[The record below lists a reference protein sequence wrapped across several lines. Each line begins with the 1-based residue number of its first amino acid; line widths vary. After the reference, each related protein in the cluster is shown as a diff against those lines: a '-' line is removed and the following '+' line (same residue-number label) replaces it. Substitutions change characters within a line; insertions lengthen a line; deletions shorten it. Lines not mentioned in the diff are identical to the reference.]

1 MKMKKRILFLILPC
15 MLFVTCGI
23 DDTKKD
29 DDLAI
34 VKDINEFDISN
45 MREFKGDDSKTVE
58 TNHNQITQDNL
69 EATLAAIEGTY
80 IFKES
85 DGTEGCLRIN
95 KNEDG
100 SYDLNDSVAA
110 DGTGIYAN
118 SSNIE
123 RADDNRL
130 FIKYPKTVYD
140 DGDAVFEFYIW
151 QIQDNEIQVY
161 YSPNSFDDTNYLYT
175 ARMDELSKIKASFQ
189 GKYILDK
196 NDLASIYDT
205 RTAVDNAAN
214 FEGDWKS
221 IEVEGTHSG
230 DITISNQTNEG
241 FHFDGVFFYHH
252 GGIEK
257 DDAPNV
263 GDASGVAYF
272 VNEHLAICS
281 TLTDTEYGGID
292 NAEGYAVFYL
302 SDGHLYITTEG
313 TVGCMGGM
321 ITMNGEYSLE

>member
-151 QIQDNEIQVY
+151 QIQDDVIQVY

-175 ARMDELSKIKASFQ
+175 ATVEELSK
-189 GKYILDK
+189 
-196 NDLASIYDT
+196 
-205 RTAVDNAAN
+205 
-214 FEGDWKS
+214 
-221 IEVEGTHSG
+221 
-230 DITISNQTNEG
+230 
-241 FHFDGVFFYHH
+241 
-252 GGIEK
+252 
-257 DDAPNV
+257 
-263 GDASGVAYF
+263 
-272 VNEHLAICS
+272 
-281 TLTDTEYGGID
+281 
-292 NAEGYAVFYL
+292 
-302 SDGHLYITTEG
+302 
-313 TVGCMGGM
+313 
-321 ITMNGEYSLE
+321 

>member
-29 DDLAI
+29 DDLTIA
-34 VKDINEFDISN
+34 KDINEFNISN
-45 MREFKGDDSKTVE
+45 MREIKGDDSKTVE
-58 TNHNQITQDNL
+58 DNHNQITQDNL
-69 EATLAAIEGTY
+69 ESTLAAIEGTY

-85 DGTEGCLRIN
+85 DGTEGWLQIN

-130 FIKYPKTVYD
+130 FIKYPKTVFD

-175 ARMDELSKIKASFQ
+175 ARMDELSKKA
-189 GKYILDK
+189 
-196 NDLASIYDT
+196 
-205 RTAVDNAAN
+205 
-214 FEGDWKS
+214 
-221 IEVEGTHSG
+221 HS
-230 DITISNQTNEG
+230 N
-241 FHFDGVFFYHH
+241 
-252 GGIEK
+252 
-257 DDAPNV
+257 
-263 GDASGVAYF
+263 
-272 VNEHLAICS
+272 
-281 TLTDTEYGGID
+281 
-292 NAEGYAVFYL
+292 
-302 SDGHLYITTEG
+302 
-313 TVGCMGGM
+313 
-321 ITMNGEYSLE
+321 